1 MRVDLEN
8 FRNAKFL
15 SVSALNRYIN
25 YKFDSDIHLQEVYL
39 RGEISNFKVSGRHA
53 YFSLKDEYSVI
64 SAMIFNYQLLG
75 IDFEMQDGIIVQVLG
90 TIKVYEKRGSYSIVI
105 NHIER
110 DGIGRLY
117 QEFLELKEKLQKEGL
132 FDIAH
137 KLPLP
142 EYPLEVVVVTAATG
156 DAIHDI
162 ISTFNRR
169 LPLAKITLY
178 PALVQGLDAP
188 KDLVR
193 ALKEV
198 YEDNFADVIIIGR
211 GGGSYEDLSCF
222 NDELLARTLF
232 ASPIPTVSA
241 IGHEAD
247 YTICDFIASF
257 RAPTPTGAAMVLTK
271 ERKDV
276 LDNIN
281 MFEGRLNNSI
291 KNIITNNIKN
301 YNQLA
306 ESYGLSNYLAVF
318 KTYEDKYL
326 YANKELEKYSPEN
339 ILKNHILDVQNLS
352 KRLEQAYYNKVI
364 NLESNYNRIN
374 DKLRSEIILDSI
386 SKNLKDINQK
396 EEKINYLL
404 NNKLEKVSIELDNLI
419 SKAIILN
426 PLNLMSKGY
435 AVAYQDDKVI
445 DTVDKLEIDL
455 PLDIRLKDGKVTTRI
470 ENIQKS
476 EE

>member
-142 EYPLEVVVVTAATG
+142 EYPLEVAVVTAATG

>member
-1 MRVDLEN
+1 MRVDLEK
-8 FRNAKFL
+8 FRSVEFL
-15 SVSALNRYIN
+15 SVTSLNRYIN

-39 RGEISNFKVSGRHA
+39 RGEISNFKISGRHA

-64 SAMIFNYQLLG
+64 SAMIFNYQMLG
-75 IDFEMQDGIIVQVLG
+75 IDFTMEDGIIVQVVG
-90 TIKVYEKRGSYSIVI
+90 SVKVYEKRGSYSIVI

-110 DGIGRLY
+110 DGIGKLY
-117 QEFLELKEKLQKEGL
+117 QQFLELKEKLQKEGL
-132 FDIAH
+132 FDISH

-142 EYPLEVVVVTAATG
+142 EFPMNVAVVTAATG

-198 YEDNFADVIIIGR
+198 YQDNKADVIIIGR

-232 ASPIPTVSA
+232 SSPIPTVSA
-241 IGHEAD
+241 IGHDVD
-247 YTICDFIASF
+247 YTICDFVSSF

-271 ERKDV
+271 EKKDILSSIDSIIERMNNKV
-276 LDNIN
+276 LNVIAN
-281 MFEGRLNNSI
+281 SEKTLKQLN
-291 KNIITNNIKN
+291 K
-301 YNQLA
+301 
-306 ESYGLSNYLAVF
+306 SYGISNYLGIF
-318 KTYEDKYL
+318 ERYENKYL
-326 YANKELEKYSPEN
+326 EQQQLLEKYSP
-339 ILKNHILDVQNLS
+339 KNVLTNYEQTLNNLDL
-352 KRLEQAYYNKVI
+352 RLMNAYYNVI
-364 NLESNYNRIN
+364 NNKEMSLKMLKNKIRKELILEPITKKTLEIENKTSKISDLFIHSLELR
-374 DKLRSEIILDSI
+374 DK
-386 SKNLKDINQK
+386 
-396 EEKINYLL
+396 
-404 NNKLEKVSIELDNLI
+404 KLQSLIE
-419 SKAIILN
+419 KAIILN

-435 AVAYQDDKVI
+435 AIAYQACEVVSSVKE
-445 DTVDKLEIDL
+445 VDKNL
-455 PLDIRLKDGKVTTRI
+455 PLEVRMKDGKLITRI
-470 ENIQKS
+470 DEIQIS